1 MINLNLLFNKLYYE
15 NLDSKATLEADIT
28 KYNRLLFGE
37 YLFDPQ
43 RDYRDPMDGAV
54 CFRLETAYPGMILGS
69 GNPHGVHMTDNDVN
83 MGFSFDFVTGQPYI
97 PGSSVKGVL
106 RSCFEQYPDVVR
118 ELTGCA
124 DLDMKALVQE
134 LFEGDDVFLD
144 AVICR
149 GDVRGRLIG
158 EDYITP
164 HPDPLKDPK
173 PIHMIKIM
181 PGVGLEFRFIPKLQE
196 DTDMISAESKVKL
209 YKVLLKLFGVGAKTN
224 VGYGIL
230 KEYDPNRVSQPAA
243 SERSERNTGRSQTA
257 NTSNRPA
264 SRGVNATQS
273 GHHVGNP
280 TGAGVGSITEMVCP
294 YCHYIN
300 HKYRLNP
307 DRTLSTQIHDDWKKK
322 KCHGCQRRL
331 DLE

>member
-1 MINLNLLFNKLYYE
+1 
-15 NLDSKATLEADIT
+15 
-28 KYNRLLFGE
+28 
-37 YLFDPQ
+37 
-43 RDYRDPMDGAV
+43 
-54 CFRLETAYPGMILGS
+54 
-69 GNPHGVHMTDNDVN
+69 MTDNDVN

-118 ELTGCA
+118 KLTGCA
-124 DLDMKALVQE
+124 DLNMKALVQE

-173 PIHMIKIM
+173 PVHLIKIM
-181 PGVGLEFRFIPKLQE
+181 PGVGIEFRFIPKPQE
-196 DTDMISAESKVKL
+196 DTDMISAEAKVKL
-209 YKVLLKLFGVGAKTN
+209 YKALLKLFGVGAKTN

-230 KEYDPNRVSQPAA
+230 KDYDPNRVSQPVA
-243 SERSERNTGRSQTA
+243 SQRSEQNTSFNQTA

-264 SRGVNATQS
+264 PQGVNATQS

-280 TGAGVGSITEMVCP
+280 TGAGVGSITEMKCP
-294 YCHYIN
+294 YCKYVN
-300 HKYRLNP
+300 HKYRPNP
-307 DRTLSTQIHDDWKKK
+307 DRTPSTQIYGDWKKK
-322 KCHGCQRRL
+322 KCHGCGRSL
-331 DLE
+331 NLE

>member
-1 MINLNLLFNKLYYE
+1 MKNLNLLFNKLYYE
-15 NLDSKATLEADIT
+15 NLDSTEVLKADIK
-28 KYNRLLFGE
+28 KYNELLFSE
-37 YLFDPQ
+37 NLFDPQ
-43 RDYRDPMDGAV
+43 RDYQKPVEKAV

-106 RSCFEQYPDVVR
+106 RSCFEQYPDMVR
-118 ELTGCA
+118 DLTGCN
-124 DLDMKALVQE
+124 DLNMKAMVNE

-173 PIHMIKIM
+173 PVHLIKIM
-181 PGVGLEFRFIPKLQE
+181 PGVGIEFRFIPKPQE
-196 DTDMISAESKVKL
+196 DTDMISAEAKVKL
-209 YKVLLKLFGVGAKTN
+209 YKALLKLFGVGAKTN

-230 KEYDPNRVSQPAA
+230 KDYDPNRVSLTVPAA
-243 SERSERNTGRSQTA
+243 RETSERNTNRNQPASSGSRPAPQRS
-257 NTSNRPA
+257 NTSPNR
-264 SRGVNATQS
+264 QS
-273 GHHVGNP
+273 EHP
-280 TGAGVGSITEMVCP
+280 TCSGDETISMKICP
-294 YCHYIN
+294 NCGKRNY
-300 HKYRLNP
+300 KYKQ
-307 DRTLSTQIHDDWKKK
+307 DSTQVNWNWDKNV
-322 KCHGCQRRL
+322 CFACRRNL
-331 DLE
+331 G

>member
-15 NLDSKATLEADIT
+15 NLDSTEVLKEDI
-28 KYNRLLFGE
+28 KEYNKRLFSE
-37 YLFDPQ
+37 NLFDPQ
-43 RDYRDPMDGAV
+43 IDYQKPVEKAV

-118 ELTGCA
+118 KLTGCA
-124 DLDMKALVQE
+124 DLDMKALVKE

-149 GDVRGRLIG
+149 GDARGRLIG

-164 HPDPLKDPK
+164 HPEPLKEPK
-173 PIHMIKIM
+173 PVHLIKIM
-181 PGVGLEFRFIPKLQE
+181 PGVGIEFRFIPKPQE
-196 DTDMISAESKVKL
+196 DTDMISAEAKVKL
-209 YKVLLKLFGVGAKTN
+209 YKALLKLFGVGAKTN

-230 KEYDPNRVSQPAA
+230 KDYDPNRVSRPAPA
-243 SERSERNTGRSQTA
+243 TSERAERNTSRNQ
-257 NTSNRPA
+257 NTVTGNRPA
-264 SRGVNATQS
+264 PQRTNVSPNRQS
-273 GHHVGNP
+273 EHP
-280 TGAGVGSITEMVCP
+280 TRSGDENISMKICP
-294 YCHYIN
+294 NCGKRNY
-300 HKYRLNP
+300 KYKQ
-307 DRTLSTQIHDDWKKK
+307 DSTQVNWNWDKNVCFACK
-322 KCHGCQRRL
+322 RN
-331 DLE
+331 LE

>member
-1 MINLNLLFNKLYYE
+1 MKNLNLLFNKLYYE
-15 NLDSKATLEADIT
+15 NLDTKATLEADIT
-28 KYNRLLFGE
+28 KYNKLLFGE

-43 RDYRDPMDGAV
+43 RDYRDPIDGAV

-118 ELTGCA
+118 ELTECA
-124 DLDMKALVQE
+124 DLDMKALVKE

-149 GDVRGRLIG
+149 GDARGRLIG

-173 PIHMIKIM
+173 PVHLIKIM
-181 PGVGLEFRFIPKLQE
+181 PGVGIEFRFIPKPQK
-196 DTDMISAESKVKL
+196 DTDMISAEAKVKL
-209 YKVLLKLFGVGAKTN
+209 YRTLLKLFGVGAKTN

-230 KEYDPNRVSQPAA
+230 KEYDPNRVSRPAPA
-243 SERSERNTGRSQTA
+243 TREISERNTSRNQ
-257 NTSNRPA
+257 NTVTGNRPA
-264 SRGVNATQS
+264 PQGTNTSPNRQS
-273 GHHVGNP
+273 EHP
-280 TGAGVGSITEMVCP
+280 TRSGDEITMKICP
-294 YCHYIN
+294 GCGKKNY
-300 HKYRLNP
+300 KYKREPNG
-307 DRTLSTQIHDDWKKK
+307 TLSTQVNRNWNQNVCFACERKL
-322 KCHGCQRRL
+322 G
-331 DLE
+331 